1 MVRPHRSSTDMGLP
15 IEESFGVKLVE
26 FVTQGMNCEGHWVAP
41 FMMEPTSVR
50 PATRIPFKT

>member
-1 MVRPHRSSTDMGLP
+1 MGLP

-26 FVTQGMNCEGHWVAP
+26 FVTKGMNCEGHWVAP